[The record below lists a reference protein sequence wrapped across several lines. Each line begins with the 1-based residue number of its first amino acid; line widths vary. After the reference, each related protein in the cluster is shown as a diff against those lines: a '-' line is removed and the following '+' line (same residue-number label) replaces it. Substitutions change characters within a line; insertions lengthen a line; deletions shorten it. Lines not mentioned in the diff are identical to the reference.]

1 MFPTLFH
8 KQKYLEDSCGNTC
21 KPLSSDGNFDARNLK
36 KNKYDGKSNPNDR
49 HADKGVENRERIY
62 AKRRSHYRQH

>member
-21 KPLSSDGNFDARNLK
+21 KPYPQMVTLMHETYK
-36 KNKYDGKSNPNDR
+36 KQQ
-49 HADKGVENRERIY
+49 I
-62 AKRRSHYRQH
+62 